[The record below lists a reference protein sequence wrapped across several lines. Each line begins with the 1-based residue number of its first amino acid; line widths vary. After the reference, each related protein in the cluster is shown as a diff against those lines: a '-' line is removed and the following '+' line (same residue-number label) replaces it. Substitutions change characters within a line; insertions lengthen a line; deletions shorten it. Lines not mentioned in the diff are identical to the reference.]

1 MTSLTDPFPSIDDLE
16 APLVPGAD
24 TELVAL
30 RRRGF
35 EEGRAAGFEAG
46 RFEGLARGAVE
57 GRAEVAA
64 RVDAVLAELS
74 RALDGADQSHTRLSA
89 EILDLALAIA
99 AAVLQREVVS
109 SSNPGRES
117 LLRAMT
123 LVPDR
128 TAIVAHLHP
137 DDYGLLG
144 DVGDLAPGREI
155 TLVPDPSIGRG
166 ECVVDAGAGRVDARF
181 APALERVRAAL
192 ETSEPALLDGL
203 S

>member
-24 TELVAL
+24 NEMVAL

-35 EEGRAAGFEAG
+35 EEGRAAGLEAG

-57 GRAEVAA
+57 GRAEVAT
-64 RVDAVLAELS
+64 RVDAVLAGLS
-74 RALDGADQSHTRLSA
+74 AAVDRVDQTHARLSG
-89 EILDLALAIA
+89 EILDLALGIA
-99 AAVLQREVVS
+99 AAVLQREVAW

-123 LVPDR
+123 QVPDR

-137 DDYGLLG
+137 DDFELLG
-144 DVGDLAPGREI
+144 DVADLAPGRAI
-155 TLVPDPSIGRG
+155 SVVPDPSIGRG
-166 ECVVDAGAGRVDARF
+166 ECVVDAGASRIDARF
-181 APALERVRAAL
+181 TPALERVRAAL

>member
-1 MTSLTDPFPSIDDLE
+1 MTLLTDPFPSINELE
-16 APLVPGAD
+16 TPLVPGAD
-24 TELVAL
+24 SELVAL

-35 EEGRAAGFEAG
+35 AEGRAAGLEAG

-64 RVDAVLAELS
+64 RVDAVLAGLS
-74 RALDGADQSHTRLSA
+74 QALDRADRSHGRLTE

-99 AAVLQREVVS
+99 AAVLQREVAS
-109 SSNPGRES
+109 SANPGRES

-137 DDYGLLG
+137 DDHELLG
-144 DVGDLAPGREI
+144 DVGDLAPGRGI
-155 TLVPDPSIGRG
+155 TVVPDPSIGRG
-166 ECVVDAGAGRVDARF
+166 ECIVDAGASRVDARF
-181 APALERVRAAL
+181 GPALERVRAAL
-192 ETSEPALLDGL
+192 ETSETALLDGL